1 VFEKENKAYPPKSVT
16 WHGYPYFHRHEA
28 FKLLQMDVESGLAK
42 KLKPASLQKYRVE
55 YEIFPPKVF
64 RGHVYQEERAQRE
77 KGYWTHQRNQDG
89 RERRDKEVE
98 EMKSEWE
105 NEHFLE
111 DREEELEVVETSE
124 I

>member
-1 VFEKENKAYPPKSVT
+1 
-16 WHGYPYFHRHEA
+16 
-28 FKLLQMDVESGLAK
+28 MDVESGLAK
-42 KLKPASLQKYRVE
+42 KFKPASLQKYRDE

-64 RGHVYQEERAQRE
+64 RGHVYQEERGAQKE

-89 RERRDKEVE
+89 REQRDKEVE

-111 DREEELEVVETSE
+111 EWEEELEVVD
-124 I
+124 